1 MSIELITGGQLK
13 ILLKRRGIKIS
24 ELVDAFDFNRITISR
39 YFNDHVQMPA
49 DFIIKV
55 AKFAGLSLDQ
65 LTEGHIEPA
74 VIDVPH
80 IEVAAE
86 PVLDYIPEPAKKE
99 VIPPPPPPE
108 ASRPVIRIDTS
119 DLEHKLS
126 DLYHKIEEIQQELS
140 EIKHDIQLI
149 HH

>member
-1 MSIELITGGQLK
+1 MDIKLISGKKLK
-13 ILLKRRGIKIS
+13 ILLKRKGIS
-24 ELVDAFDFNRITISR
+24 QQELIKKFGFHQTTISR
-39 YFNDHVQMPA
+39 YFTDDQAMPA
-49 DFIIKV
+49 SFIIKV
-55 AKFAGLSLDQ
+55 AAYAGLTLDQ

-74 VIDVPH
+74 IIDVPH
-80 IEVAAE
+80 MEVAAE
-86 PVLDYIPEPAKKE
+86 PVLNYIPEPAKKE

-108 ASRPVIRIDTS
+108 TSRPVIRIDTS